1 MTNVMIMSNL
11 SYRRTSHSFT
21 IKAELIFYDILN
33 TTLTFQGFGNRGKLD
48 LCVGAMCC
56 KCIRCKHSQLKEI
69 MQYATSNNLPV
80 NRKKRKTMMS
90 VYPK

>member
-1 MTNVMIMSNL
+1 MTDVMMSNL
-11 SYRRTSHSFT
+11 SCRKTSHRHT
-21 IKAELIFYDILN
+21 IKAQLVYDIFII
-33 TTLTFQGFGNRGKLD
+33 TLSFQGFGNRVKLD

-56 KCIRCKHSQLKEI
+56 KCIRHKPSQVKGI
-69 MQYATSNNLPV
+69 MQHAKSNNLPV